1 MPPAAPQPSR
11 ARRPPPPARPRPQ
24 SARPGRARSASAAAS
39 VTGPASSS
47 SSSLRLLT
55 EPAAGIGPIYQLI
68 AGARSS
74 VDLTIYELNDP
85 TAEADLTADAARGV
99 NVRVLLDQH
108 LEKSR
113 NTAAYTYLAARR
125 VHVRWAPSG
134 TTYHQKTLT
143 VDNATSVIMTLNLV
157 AEDYPNTRD
166 FAVIDTSHAD
176 VAAIAATFDADFAG
190 RPITPPDGTDL
201 VWSPTNA
208 QASLLSVIDNATHS
222 LAVEDEEMD
231 DPTVTAALAAAA
243 HRGVNVTIT
252 MTANSD
258 WDSAFAQLAQ
268 AGAHI
273 HLYPDDSSS
282 LYIHAK
288 ALVADAGRPSQ
299 QALVGSQNFSVA
311 SLDYNRELGILTRAK
326 PLITSLSAT
335 LASDYS
341 GAAPYAPAATSTRSP
356 ATASSA
362 RCTATA
368 TVYNAARNENNVYV
382 HSNQP
387 DQEATA
393 TAAGYSHTYRTNS
406 SGYALIYLNGP
417 SPGARITVTV
427 GAATCTTTLAMPTS
441 GCSSAG
447 GPHAAEISYAA
458 LEAFGEA
465 GVDGWL
471 PCGIAA
477 RWLGSRLL
485 GFADAE
491 RCVQQTVRIGR
502 AHVLGDEQQYAP
514 VGCLENGQ
522 ESPCAVQVQPADRR
536 QGFSRQPD
544 TCSLASAAAYVLD
557 R

>member
-1 MPPAAPQPSR
+1 M
-11 ARRPPPPARPRPQ
+11 
-24 SARPGRARSASAAAS
+24 
-39 VTGPASSS
+39 
-47 SSSLRLLT
+47 
-55 EPAAGIGPIYQLI
+55 
-68 AGARSS
+68 
-74 VDLTIYELNDP
+74 YELNDP
-85 TAEADLTADAARGV
+85 TAEADLAADAARGV

-113 NTAAYTYLAARR
+113 NADAYNYLAARR

-157 AEDYPNTRD
+157 AEDYPDTRD
-166 FAVIDTSHAD
+166 FAVIDTNHPD
-176 VAAIAATFDADFAG
+176 VAAITATFNADFAG
-190 RPITPPDGTDL
+190 QPITPPDGTDL

-208 QASLLSVIDNATHS
+208 QASILSVIDNATHT

-231 DPTVTAALAAAA
+231 DPTVTAALASAA

-258 WDSAFAQLAQ
+258 WDSAFAQLTQ

-273 HLYPDDSSS
+273 RLYPDDSSS

-311 SLDYNRELGILTRAK
+311 SLGYNRELGILTRDK
-326 PLITSLSAT
+326 PLITSVSAT

-341 GAAPYAPAATSTRSP
+341 GAAPYAPAATSTPSP
-356 ATASSA
+356 STASGA
-362 RCTATA
+362 QCTATA
-368 TVYNAARNENNVYV
+368 TVYNASDDENNVYV

-417 SPGARITVTV
+417 PPGARITVTV
-427 GAATCTTTLAMPTS
+427 GAATCTTS
-441 GCSSAG
+441 
-447 GPHAAEISYAA
+447 
-458 LEAFGEA
+458 
-465 GVDGWL
+465 D
-471 PCGIAA
+471 
-477 RWLGSRLL
+477 
-485 GFADAE
+485 
-491 RCVQQTVRIGR
+491 
-502 AHVLGDEQQYAP
+502 
-514 VGCLENGQ
+514 
-522 ESPCAVQVQPADRR
+522 
-536 QGFSRQPD
+536 
-544 TCSLASAAAYVLD
+544 
-557 R
+557 